1 LLASVRAH
9 HPARDLGAHVI
20 YARTPWY
27 DIDRWPRWLLIAY
40 YITFPVS
47 GPTLFALMLLG
58 CMFLSL
64 VLMLGIC
71 ISVFLPARWQRWLIP
86 LAALPKRRR

>member
-1 LLASVRAH
+1 LLVSVRAH

-20 YARTPWY
+20 DARTPWY

-47 GPTLFALMLLG
+47 GPTLFALILLG
-58 CMFLSL
+58 YMFVSP
-64 VLMLGIC
+64 VVMLGMC
-71 ISVFLPARWQRWLIP
+71 IYVSLPARWQRWPIS
-86 LAALPKRRR
+86 